1 MHFQMTGHRA
11 SCTKPLTPAWERAIF
26 GPSAFYGEV
35 IVAKAMVF
43 IDGTWLYSN
52 VPKLCET
59 YAQPGFRIDFG
70 KLPNLLCDQLYE
82 MMTDEGVDLVRTHL
96 FGSYAASYDPRDAE
110 AVQRRRD
117 FFEMLGSEHR
127 YDVDLYPVDFRGRR
141 LRRAD
146 REPNDPF
153 RPEEKCV
160 DVALASTLL
169 YFAAVPNAYDVAL
182 VVAGDQDLKPALKMA
197 RRLGKR
203 VAIASIRGSCATA
216 FIEDREPEHAKDFD
230 VIWLDDHLAA
240 LELKYE
246 RIQLACESPLH
257 EGERLVWTTFHPR
270 KGQRF
275 FCPECQARFT
285 RQREADD
292 EVLATRTEAREDRCL
307 VPTDDVLVGTI
318 KRKVTDRGFGFI
330 QAADGEDYFF
340 HFTDLVGDTT
350 FDMIYEG
357 STVGFQVK
365 RAPSAD
371 NAGAAQKVHVVVA
384 QAPVEPDDEG

>member
-1 MHFQMTGHRA
+1 M
-11 SCTKPLTPAWERAIF
+11 
-26 GPSAFYGEV
+26 
-35 IVAKAMVF
+35 AKVMVF

-59 YAQPGFRIDFG
+59 HAQPGYRIDFG
-70 KLPNLLCDQLYE
+70 KLPSVLCDQLYE
-82 MMTDEGVDLVRTHL
+82 MADEDVDLVRTHL
-96 FGSYAASYDPRDAE
+96 FGSYAANFDPRDAE

-117 FFEMLGSEHR
+117 FFEMLRAEHR
-127 YDVDLYPVDFRGRR
+127 YDVELYPVDFRGRR

-146 REPNDPF
+146 REPTDPF
-153 RPEEKCV
+153 RPEETCV
-160 DVALASTLL
+160 HVALASSLL
-169 YFAAVPNAYDVAL
+169 FFASMPTAYDVAL
-182 VVAGDQDLKPALKMA
+182 VVAGDQDLRPALKTA

-203 VAIASIRGSCATA
+203 VALASIRGNCAA
-216 FIEDREPEHAKDFD
+216 ALSDDRDPEHCKDFD
-230 VIWLDDHLAA
+230 VIWLDDHPEAF
-240 LELKYE
+240 ELKYE

-257 EGERLVWTTFHPR
+257 EGDRMVWTTFHPR

-275 FCPECQARFT
+275 FCPDCQARFQ

-292 EVLATRTEAREDRCL
+292 EAVVVRTEAPDDACL
-307 VPTDDVLVGTI
+307 VPTADVVRGVV

-350 FDMIYEG
+350 FDAIVEG
-357 STVGFQVK
+357 LSVGFQVK

-371 NAGAAQKVHVVVA
+371 NAGAAQKVHRIA
-384 QAPVEPDDEG
+384 SETLPDEV

>member
-1 MHFQMTGHRA
+1 M
-11 SCTKPLTPAWERAIF
+11 
-26 GPSAFYGEV
+26 
-35 IVAKAMVF
+35 AKAMVF

-52 VPKLCET
+52 VPKLCE
-59 YAQPGFRIDFG
+59 AHDQPGFRIDFG
-70 KLPNLLCDQLYE
+70 KLPNVLCDQLYE

-96 FGSYAASYDPRDAE
+96 FGSYAANFDPRDAE

-160 DVALASTLL
+160 DVALASAVL
-169 YFAAVPNAYDVAL
+169 YFAAMPNAYDIAL
-182 VVAGDQDLKPALKMA
+182 VVAGDQDLKPALKAA

-203 VAIASIRGSCATA
+203 VAVASIRGSCASA
-216 FIEDREPEHAKDFD
+216 FSEDREPEHAKDFD
-230 VIWLDDHLAA
+230 VIWLDDHLPA

-246 RIQLACESPLH
+246 RIQLECESPLH

-275 FCPECQARFT
+275 FCPDCQTRYV
-285 RQREADD
+285 RQRENED
-292 EVLATRTEAREDRCL
+292 EQPAVRPEPVSDRCL
-307 VPTDDVLVGTI
+307 VPTDDVLFGVI
-318 KRKVTDRGFGFI
+318 KRKVADRGFGFI

-340 HFTDLVGDTT
+340 HFTDLVGDAT
-350 FDMIYEG
+350 FDAIAEG
-357 STVGFQVK
+357 LTVGFQVK

-371 NAGAAQKVHVVVA
+371 NAGAAQKVHFAVA
-384 QAPVEPDDEG
+384 QEPQEPNDGEA